1 MSNMFL
7 NVRFKT
13 SANRTA
19 ADGGEFTTYYYHILP
34 STPAAAIEQYVAD
47 QKEAGYEVLQD
58 AETGMYIYRN
68 YRMVPKG
75 CAVKR
80 SQKGKWYADTTKL
93 RELAEIAKMFPSLEL
108 GKHLAAQYIGNTDVA
123 DITPHVTNIDN
134 NVDAGDIDPFKP

>member
-47 QKEAGYEVLQD
+47 QKDAGYEVLKD

-80 SQKGKWYADTTKL
+80 SLKGKWYADTTKL
-93 RELAEIAKMFPSLEL
+93 RELAEIAKMFPSLDL
-108 GKHLAAQYIGNTDVA
+108 GKHLAAQYIGGNDTT
-123 DITPHVTNIDN
+123 DITQHIANPEPKDDGN
-134 NVDAGDIDPFKP
+134 IDPFNQ

>member
-13 SANRTA
+13 NAGRTA
-19 ADGGEFTTYYYHILP
+19 ADGGEYTTYYYHILP
-34 STPAAAIEQYVAD
+34 STPAAAIEQYIAD
-47 QKEAGYEVLQD
+47 QKEAGYEVIKD

-68 YRMVPKG
+68 YRIVPSG
-75 CAVKR
+75 CIVKR

-108 GKHLAAQYIGNTDVA
+108 GKHLAANYINGASIPDVVQQV
-123 DITPHVTNIDN
+123 PNPEPQE
-134 NVDAGDIDPFKP
+134 GDIDPFKS

>member
-34 STPAAAIEQYVAD
+34 STPAAAIEQYLAD
-47 QKEAGYEVLQD
+47 QKDAGYDVIKD

-80 SQKGKWYADTTKL
+80 SLKGKWYADTTKL
-93 RELAEIAKMFPSLEL
+93 RELAEIAKCQNWVHETDEYYDEED
-108 GKHLAAQYIGNTDVA
+108 KKEKKNTSPL
-123 DITPHVTNIDN
+123 IS
-134 NVDAGDIDPFKP
+134 